1 MFASILTEKLEK
13 IKVERDIE
21 EKWDNKM
28 IKNLSEVCVLNK
40 IFFVY
45 CIKLAYTYIFKF
57 QLKFD
62 SESGKIDDPK
72 MLDEM
77 FRASLKLPDG
87 SDDEILGVFNES
99 NVNIACNNK
108 EIY

>member
-1 MFASILTEKLEK
+1 MSLL
-13 IKVERDIE
+13 
-21 EKWDNKM
+21 
-28 IKNLSEVCVLNK
+28 
-40 IFFVY
+40 IF
-45 CIKLAYTYIFKF
+45 F

-87 SDDEILGVFNES
+87 SDDEILGVFIES